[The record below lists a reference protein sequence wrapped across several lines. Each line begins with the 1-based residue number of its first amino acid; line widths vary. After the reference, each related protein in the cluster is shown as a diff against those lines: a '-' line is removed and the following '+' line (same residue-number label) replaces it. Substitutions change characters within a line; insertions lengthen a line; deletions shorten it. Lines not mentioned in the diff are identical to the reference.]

1 MTQPH
6 LQVLIASTRPSRIGA
21 TVADWFL
28 PIAEAHGAFAVE
40 RVDLKE
46 VNLPFLDEPK
56 HPRLGEYEHE
66 HTKRWSATV
75 ARADA
80 FVFVTPEYDFG
91 PPASL
96 INALQFLLNE
106 WAYKPVGLLSYGGV
120 SAGLRSANAL
130 RIICTAN
137 NMMPLPGAVSIPMAG
152 QLVNRETGRF
162 EPGEPQVKASQAMLT
177 ELARWTAALRTLRTD
192 AAR

>member
-1 MTQPH
+1 MSKPL
-6 LQVLIASTRPSRIGA
+6 LQVIIASVRPSRVGA
-21 TVADWFL
+21 KVADWFI
-28 PIAEAHGAFAVE
+28 PVAEAQGAFAIE

-46 VNLPFLDEPK
+46 MNLPLMDEPK
-56 HPRLGEYEHE
+56 HPRLAEYEHA

-96 INALQFLLNE
+96 INALQYLVKE

-137 NMMPLPGAVSIPMAG
+137 NMMPLPGAVSIPFVG
-152 QLVNRETGRF
+152 QLVNKETGAF
-162 EPGEPQVKASQAMLT
+162 EPGEVQVKAANGMLA
-177 ELARWTAALRTLRTD
+177 ELARWEAALRTLRS
-192 AAR
+192 A